1 MAGVLDQHGS
11 VGGGCINQA
20 QRIEYGDTVY
30 FVKLNTAGQL
40 DMFAAEA
47 CGLQELGSS
56 NTLRVPEPVCWGD
69 NGQSAWLVME
79 NLQFGGRGDQ
89 AALGKGLAAMHR
101 ITRQQFGWTQDNT
114 IGSTPQSNTLTD
126 DWTEFWR
133 EQRLRFQLE
142 RRCGRHGDEDPA
154 AIREP
159 PGRVRGWRQGFEQ
172 REGKEGRIARHQ
184 VLEGGIAA
192 KRQVSQAVRQYRRQA
207 LGAPVHVREQVAMG
221 PERVRRPVRWRGEI
235 AEHPVDARR
244 RFQALDQA
252 RLGLAITQDVALL
265 HAVAG
270 MAQVRLGADDLG
282 SIMLEEN
289 VVAAAGARYRMAQGD
304 MERVIRSAGYTPR
317 QRRTLYEPL

>member
-1 MAGVLDQHGS
+1 MPLWDDIGAAIEAVTGTRAQIRQQGA

-20 QRIEYGDTVY
+20 MRVQYGAASY
-30 FVKLNTAGQL
+30 FVKLNTAGKA

-142 RRCGRHGDEDPA
+142 LAARHGYGGRLQSQGEKLLEEFAKLFADYAPQASLLHGDLWSGNYACTDAGEPAIFDPA
-154 AIREP
+154 VYYGDREADLAMTELFGGFSADFYAAYRAHYP
-159 PGRVRGWRQGFEQ
+159 LDPGY
-172 REGKEGRIARHQ
+172 
-184 VLEGGIAA
+184 
-192 KRQVSQAVRQYRRQA
+192 AV
-207 LGAPVHVREQVAMG
+207 
-221 PERVRRPVRWRGEI
+221 
-235 AEHPVDARR
+235 
-244 RFQALDQA
+244 
-252 RLGLAITQDVALL
+252 
-265 HAVAG
+265 
-270 MAQVRLGADDLG
+270 
-282 SIMLEEN
+282 
-289 VVAAAGARYRMAQGD
+289 
-304 MERVIRSAGYTPR
+304 
-317 QRRTLYEPL
+317 RRTLYNVYHILNHLNMFGGGYHAQAQGMIDALLAEL

>member
-1 MAGVLDQHGS
+1 MPLWDDIGAAIEAVTGTRAQIRQQGA

-20 QRIEYGDTVY
+20 MRVRYGAASY
-30 FVKLNTAGQL
+30 FVKLNTASKA

-126 DWTEFWR
+126 DWIEFWR

-142 RRCGRHGDEDPA
+142 LAARHGYGGRLQSQGEKLLEEFAQLFADYAPQASLLHGDLWSGNYACTDDGEPAIFDPA
-154 AIREP
+154 VYYGDREADLAMTELF
-159 PGRVRGWRQGFEQ
+159 GGF
-172 REGKEGRIARHQ
+172 
-184 VLEGGIAA
+184 
-192 KRQVSQAVRQYRRQA
+192 
-207 LGAPVHVREQVAMG
+207 
-221 PERVRRPVRWRGEI
+221 
-235 AEHPVDARR
+235 
-244 RFQALDQA
+244 
-252 RLGLAITQDVALL
+252 
-265 HAVAG
+265 
-270 MAQVRLGADDLG
+270 GADFY
-282 SIMLEEN
+282 
-289 VVAAAGARYRMAQGD
+289 AAYRAHYPLD
-304 MERVIRSAGYTPR
+304 PGYAV
-317 QRRTLYEPL
+317 RRTLYNVYHILNHLNMFGGGYHTQAQGMIDALLAEL